1 LAAKYYDHLIFKHAS
16 FGDLAARP
24 GCPFVVINATDI
36 ALGARFEFTQD
47 QFDLIQSDLSRFPI
61 SRAVAASSAVPVVL
75 SPIVLKN
82 YSVGRLSPEP
92 GWIREALTNSAASDR
107 LRVLALQSRSYLD
120 GDRRHFIHLLDG
132 GISDNLGLRGAI
144 DRAMVQEGPLRAVP
158 GPFLEKTRRIAVIIV
173 DAHVDKD
180 YGWDSRERSPR
191 VLDLVGAVARV
202 QISRYSLET
211 LEMFRETAPRLA
223 RDLVEASRRA
233 SGANGAT
240 QWGDPADHILC

>member
-1 LAAKYYDHLIFKHAS
+1 
-16 FGDLAARP
+16 
-24 GCPFVVINATDI
+24 
-36 ALGARFEFTQD
+36 
-47 QFDLIQSDLSRFPI
+47 
-61 SRAVAASSAVPVVL
+61 
-75 SPIVLKN
+75 
-82 YSVGRLSPEP
+82 
-92 GWIREALTNSAASDR
+92 
-107 LRVLALQSRSYLD
+107 
-120 GDRRHFIHLLDG
+120 LLDG

-180 YGWDSRERSPR
+180 YGWDSKERSPR

-240 QWGDPADHILC
+240 RLTTYFVELHFNQLADDSDRRFFNSVPTRFQLPSPTIDRLRHLAATELAKNEDFRRLVGDLRIPSESEMSSVRHPSGQSPATESE